1 MTAYT
6 VQMEQLPGL
15 LAAWSAQCQVHVP
28 VALETGFYD
37 FSPWRPGTEIAF
49 EYDVAYNP
57 LKRFFM
63 PPREDMIVFDL
74 ETYTA
79 KPVFAAPSILLF
91 GVHPYDVKA
100 VTQLDQ
106 LMESGSVD
114 QNYFSRRDAAV
125 IFAMTPLAVSDTAFW
140 ASVGA
145 DKVDQGFDLYWTKIG
160 PGTFH
165 VEIGSGRGEEL
176 LLAAGPLAPAT
187 AGSREA
193 ARKAQVRAKALGAS
207 RSLRFDWRE
216 TPHVMGRSW
225 NSSLWHRKAE
235 KCLGCGSC
243 NIVCPT
249 CYCFD
254 IREEVDEKLKAGHR
268 FREWDGCMLSG
279 FALVAGNHNF
289 RPQASERYRHRY
301 MRKGKYIFDKIGEL
315 GCVGCGRC
323 VRACTSKIA
332 DPCEIFN
339 ALWEESRNEI

>member
-6 VQMEQLPGL
+6 VQMEQLPKL
-15 LAAWSAQCQVHVP
+15 CATWSTQYGVHVP
-28 VALETGFYD
+28 MALGNGFYD
-37 FSPWRPGTEIAF
+37 FAPWRPGVEIAF
-49 EYDVAYNP
+49 EYDVAYNS

-63 PPREDMIVFDL
+63 PPREDMVAFDV
-74 ETYTA
+74 ENCTA
-79 KPVFAAPSILLF
+79 GPVFAAPPTLLF
-91 GVHPYDVKA
+91 GVHPYDIKA

-106 LMESGSVD
+106 LMEAVSLD
-114 QNYFSRRDAAV
+114 QNYFSRRDAVV
-125 IFAMTPLAVSDTAFW
+125 IFALTPLAVADTAFW

-145 DKVDQGFDLYWTKIG
+145 DKVDRGYDLYWTKTG

-165 VEIGSGRGEEL
+165 VEVGSGKGEEL
-176 LLAAGPLAPAT
+176 LLAAGPLPSAT

-193 ARKAQVRAKALGAS
+193 ARKAQVRATKLGLS
-207 RSLRFDWRE
+207 RKLLYDWHE
-216 TPHVMGRSW
+216 TPHVLERSW
-225 NSSLWHRKAE
+225 NSSVWHRKAE
-235 KCLGCGSC
+235 KCLACGSC

-254 IREEVDEKLKAGHR
+254 IREEVDENLKTGRR

-279 FALVAGNHNF
+279 FALVAGGHNF
-289 RPQASERYRHRY
+289 RAQAAERYRHRY

-332 DPCEIFN
+332 DPCAIFN
-339 ALWEESRNEI
+339 ALWEERRHEI